1 MNRKEILTA
10 ARHNL
15 KETTASIWTD
25 AYLYAMM
32 NQSLRD
38 ISDRAPLRKSAIV
51 PFVEYTTDLDVSGL
65 SYFDI
70 RDVEFP
76 VCSTQTPT
84 IRSHSLN
91 GDYLALDL
99 DRIPKI
105 THRTTSGTDAST
117 GTLTGTVTFTN
128 GSRAVTGVGTLFT
141 TELKNNY
148 EHTNGDLICPSAN
161 SRYYQ
166 VAYCS
171 SATALVLTEVFE
183 EATVADT
190 LDSTL
195 SRTHDSCARVHHS
208 KLYTLTVSPVSF
220 QGYGLNDITVG
231 YDYTGTTT
239 LNYVVKI
246 TTAAATDKYDWSDDG
261 GVTWDATAVNCS
273 TTAAQLNNGVTV
285 VWAASTGHTL
295 NEYWTFTVKPS
306 DLPPKYEE
314 VVISGTVAHAAQ
326 EYLANYIQTKLTG
339 VTTLLSTSSTS
350 AGNLAARITQAIADL
365 ASLRNNIGT
374 NLGSL
379 GTALESAETDLA
391 AADTTLSGV
400 SAPTINADFTQT
412 LTDIET
418 DVDAVVAT
426 LTTGI
431 ATIPSINAGWAT
443 SMTDIETAL
452 DQLVTDLGSAR
463 TNMSTLTAGGKVTEK
478 YTEIAKTDAEE
489 AQQRIA
495 KARNYLD
502 NLKELTALTLAYTDY
517 AKAKTDNTQRRVDKA
532 KTYVDQLKETTSVE
546 TMEVDKAKAQVDASR
561 ARLEKAKTYLESVKT
576 QHEYVDIAIQ
586 ELAAGGAYLN
596 QSQEYMRQA
605 EQSINSTQLASS
617 YRTWANQKWA
627 EYQDKL
633 QRITKVTS
641 KGYRNPRSL

>member
-339 VTTLLSTSSTS
+339 VTTLLSTASTS

-379 GTALESAETDLA
+379 GMALESAETDLA
-391 AADTTLSGV
+391 A
-400 SAPTINADFTQT
+400 
-412 LTDIET
+412 
-418 DVDAVVAT
+418 VVTT

-431 ATIPSINAGWAT
+431 GTIPTISAGVAT
-443 SMTDIETAL
+443 AMTDIETAL

-489 AQQRIA
+489 AKQRIA
-495 KARNYLD
+495 KARQYLD
-502 NLKELTALTLAYTDY
+502 ELKETLALTLTYPEY
-517 AKAKTDNTQRRVDKA
+517 AKAKTGNTKERLDKA
-532 KTYVDQLKETTSVE
+532 
-546 TMEVDKAKAQVDASR
+546 R
-561 ARLEKAKTYLESVKT
+561 IYLESLKT
-576 QHEYVDIAIQ
+576 QHEYVELGIQ